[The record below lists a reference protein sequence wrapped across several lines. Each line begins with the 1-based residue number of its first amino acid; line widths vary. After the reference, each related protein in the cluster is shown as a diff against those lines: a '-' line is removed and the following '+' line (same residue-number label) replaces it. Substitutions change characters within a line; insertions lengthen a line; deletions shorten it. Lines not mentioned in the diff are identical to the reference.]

1 MLKIY
6 ETVQSVPSNH
16 VITATIV
23 LIISIAVAGFMTF
36 KVVTSKHKKIIDL
49 IWAISIASALLS
61 LFFIIGVGAIGG
73 IGSDGAS
80 GKELNK
86 DQYQLKV
93 INHQIIKTDNDKHIM
108 KIDDK
113 EFDAF
118 KILAITDN
126 AYVVEGTSK
135 DNSLHKVF
143 ELKKSD
149 YNFKEE

>member
-6 ETVQSVPSNH
+6 ETVQSTSSNH
-16 VITATIV
+16 TITAVIILLISLTIAA
-23 LIISIAVAGFMTF
+23 I
-36 KVVTSKHKKIIDL
+36 TSLKMIRRNRHKIIDFV
-49 IWAISIASALLS
+49 WASSISAIIFSIIY
-61 LFFIIGVGAIGG
+61 IIGSAIVSNV
-73 IGSDGAS
+73 SDAS
-80 GKELNK
+80 SKELNK
-86 DQYQLKV
+86 EQYQLKV
-93 INHQIIKTDNDKHIM
+93 INHQIIKTDDDHIM

>member
-1 MLKIY
+1 MPRIY
-6 ETVQSVPSNH
+6 ETVRSTASNH
-16 VITATIV
+16 TMAAVIV
-23 LIISIAVAGFMTF
+23 LLISIAIAGFMTF
-36 KVVTSKHKKIIDL
+36 KVVTSENKKILDL
-49 IWAISIASALLS
+49 IWAISIASALLA
-61 LFFIIGVGAIGG
+61 LIVIIGSSAV
-73 IGSDGAS
+73 DS
-80 GKELNK
+80 GDVSKGPLNK

-93 INHQIIKTDNDKHIM
+93 INNQIIKTDDDKHIM

>member
-1 MLKIY
+1 MLEIY
-6 ETVQSVPSNH
+6 ETVQPVPSNH
-16 VITATIV
+16 VITSTIV

-36 KVVTSKHKKIIDL
+36 EAVSSKHKKIIGF
-49 IWAISIASALLS
+49 IWAISIASALLA
-61 LFFIIGVGAIGG
+61 LIVIIGNSAV
-73 IGSDGAS
+73 DS
-80 GKELNK
+80 GDVSKGPLNK
-86 DQYQLKV
+86 EQYQLKV
-93 INHQIIKTDNDKHIM
+93 INSQIIKIDDDKHIM

-118 KILAITDN
+118 KILAVTDN

>member
-6 ETVQSVPSNH
+6 ETVQSTSSNH
-16 VITATIV
+16 TITAVIIL
-23 LIISIAVAGFMTF
+23 LISLAIAAI
-36 KVVTSKHKKIIDL
+36 TSLKMIRRNRHKIIDFV
-49 IWAISIASALLS
+49 WASSISAIIFSIIY
-61 LFFIIGVGAIGG
+61 IIGSAIVSNV
-73 IGSDGAS
+73 SDAS
-80 GKELNK
+80 SKELNK
-86 DQYQLKV
+86 EQYQLKV
-93 INHQIIKTDNDKHIM
+93 INSQIIKTDDDKHIM

-149 YNFKEE
+149 HNFKEE

>member
-6 ETVQSVPSNH
+6 ETVQLNSSNH
-16 VITATIV
+16 VKVAIAI
-23 LIISIAVAGFMTF
+23 LIFSLFVAGFMTF
-36 KVVTSKHKKIIDL
+36 KVVTFKRKKILDL
-49 IWAISIASALLS
+49 IWAISIASALLA
-61 LFFIIGVGAIGG
+61 LIVIIGNGAI
-73 IGSDGAS
+73 SS
-80 GKELNK
+80 GDVSKGPLNK

-93 INHQIIKTDNDKHIM
+93 INNQIIKTDDNKHII

-113 EFDAF
+113 EFDAL

>member
-6 ETVQSVPSNH
+6 ETVQSSSSNH
-16 VITATIV
+16 VKIAIAI
-23 LIISIAVAGFMTF
+23 LIFSLFVACFMTF
-36 KVVTSKHKKIIDL
+36 KESSKYKRMIDL
-49 IWAISIASALLS
+49 IWAISIASALFS
-61 LFFIIGVGAIGG
+61 LFAIIGIAAI
-73 IGSDGAS
+73 DS
-80 GKELNK
+80 GDVSRGPLNK

-93 INHQIIKTDNDKHIM
+93 INNQIIKTGNDKYIM

-149 YNFKEE
+149 HNFEESN

>member
-6 ETVQSVPSNH
+6 EAAQSTASNDMK
-16 VITATIV
+16 I
-23 LIISIAVAGFMTF
+23 IAVVILFISMAMAAI
-36 KVVTSKHKKIIDL
+36 TSLKMIRRDRHKIINF
-49 IWAISIASALLS
+49 IWASSVAAIIFSMIY
-61 LFFIIGVGAIGG
+61 IIGSAVVSNV
-73 IGSDGAS
+73 SDAS
-80 GKELNK
+80 SKELNK

-93 INHQIIKTDNDKHIM
+93 INRQIIKTDDDKRIM

-113 EFDAF
+113 EFDAL
-118 KILAITDN
+118 KILAITNN

-149 YNFKEE
+149 HDFKEE

>member
-6 ETVQSVPSNH
+6 ETVQSTSSNH
-16 VITATIV
+16 TITAVIIL
-23 LIISIAVAGFMTF
+23 LISLAIAAI
-36 KVVTSKHKKIIDL
+36 TSLKMMRRDRHKIIDFV
-49 IWAISIASALLS
+49 WASSISAIIFSMIY
-61 LFFIIGVGAIGG
+61 IIGSAIVSNL
-73 IGSDGAS
+73 SDAS
-80 GKELNK
+80 SKELNK

-93 INHQIIKTDNDKHIM
+93 INNQIIKTDDDKHVM

-126 AYVVEGTSK
+126 AYIVEGTSK

-143 ELKKSD
+143 ELKKFD
-149 YNFKEE
+149 HNLKEE

>member
-6 ETVQSVPSNH
+6 ETVQLNSSNH
-16 VITATIV
+16 MKVAITI
-23 LIISIAVAGFMTF
+23 LIFSLFVAGFMTLEA
-36 KVVTSKHKKIIDL
+36 VLSKHKKIIGF
-49 IWAISIASALLS
+49 IWAISIASALLA
-61 LFFIIGVGAIGG
+61 LIVIIGNSAV
-73 IGSDGAS
+73 DS
-80 GKELNK
+80 GDVSKGPLNK

-93 INHQIIKTDNDKHIM
+93 INNQIIKTDDDKHVM

>member
-6 ETVQSVPSNH
+6 ETVQPVPSNH
-16 VITATIV
+16 TIAAVIV
-23 LIISIAVAGFMTF
+23 LIISIAVADFMTF

-49 IWAISIASALLS
+49 IWASSIASALLS
-61 LFFIIGVGAIGG
+61 LFFIIGIGAI
-73 IGSDGAS
+73 SS
-80 GKELNK
+80 GDVSKGPLNK
-86 DQYQLKV
+86 DQYQPKV
-93 INHQIIKTDNDKHIM
+93 INRQIIKTDDDKHVM
-108 KIDDK
+108 TMNDK

-118 KILAITDN
+118 KILAITDD

-135 DNSLHKVF
+135 NNSLHKVF

>member
-6 ETVQSVPSNH
+6 ETVQSTSSNH
-16 VITATIV
+16 TITAVIIL
-23 LIISIAVAGFMTF
+23 LISLAIAAI
-36 KVVTSKHKKIIDL
+36 TSLKMIRRDRHKIIDFV
-49 IWAISIASALLS
+49 WASSILAIIFSIIY
-61 LFFIIGVGAIGG
+61 IIGSAIVSNV
-73 IGSDGAS
+73 SDAS
-80 GKELNK
+80 SKELNK

-93 INHQIIKTDNDKHIM
+93 INHQIIKTDDDKHIM

-149 YNFKEE
+149 HNFKEE

>member
-6 ETVQSVPSNH
+6 ETVQSSSSNH
-16 VITATIV
+16 VKIAIAI
-23 LIISIAVAGFMTF
+23 LIFSLFVACFMTF
-36 KVVTSKHKKIIDL
+36 KESSKRKRMIDL
-49 IWAISIASALLS
+49 IWAISIASALFS
-61 LFFIIGVGAIGG
+61 LFCIIGIAAI
-73 IGSDGAS
+73 DS
-80 GKELNK
+80 GDVSKGPLNK
-86 DQYQLKV
+86 KQYQLKV
-93 INHQIIKTDNDKHIM
+93 INNQIIKTVSDKYIM

-149 YNFKEE
+149 YSFEESN

>member
-6 ETVQSVPSNH
+6 ETMQSTSSNH
-16 VITATIV
+16 MKIALVVLAISLVVGCIT
-23 LIISIAVAGFMTF
+23 TF
-36 KVVTSKHKKIIDL
+36 KVKPFKHEKIIDL
-49 IWAISIASALLS
+49 IWATGLASALFA
-61 LFFIIGVGAIGG
+61 LFVILVIRG
-73 IGSDGAS
+73 IGPDNAS
-80 GKELNK
+80 SKELNK
-86 DQYQLKV
+86 DQYKLNV
-93 INHQIIKTDNDKHIM
+93 LNNQIIKTDNDKHIM

-113 EFDAF
+113 EFDAL

>member
-6 ETVQSVPSNH
+6 ETVQSTSSNH
-16 VITATIV
+16 TITAVIIL
-23 LIISIAVAGFMTF
+23 LISLAIAAI
-36 KVVTSKHKKIIDL
+36 TSLKMIRRDRHKIIDFV
-49 IWAISIASALLS
+49 WASSILAIIFSIIY
-61 LFFIIGVGAIGG
+61 IIGSAIVSNV
-73 IGSDGAS
+73 SDAS
-80 GKELNK
+80 SKELNK

-93 INHQIIKTDNDKHIM
+93 INHQIIKTDDDKHIM

-126 AYVVEGTSK
+126 AYAVEGTSK

-149 YNFKEE
+149 HNFKEE

>member
-6 ETVQSVPSNH
+6 ETVQLNSSNH
-16 VITATIV
+16 VKVAIAI
-23 LIISIAVAGFMTF
+23 LIFSLFVAGLMTF
-36 KVVTSKHKKIIDL
+36 EAVSSKHKKIIGF
-49 IWAISIASALLS
+49 IWSISIASALLA
-61 LFFIIGVGAIGG
+61 LIVIVGNEAI
-73 IGSDGAS
+73 SS
-80 GKELNK
+80 GDVSKGPLNK

-93 INHQIIKTDNDKHIM
+93 INHQIIKTDDDKHVM
-108 KIDDK
+108 KMDDK

-118 KILAITDN
+118 KILAMTDN

>member
-6 ETVQSVPSNH
+6 ETVQLNSSNH
-16 VITATIV
+16 VKVAIAI
-23 LIISIAVAGFMTF
+23 LIFSLFVAGFMTF
-36 KVVTSKHKKIIDL
+36 EAVSSKHKKIIGF
-49 IWAISIASALLS
+49 IWAISIASALLA
-61 LFFIIGVGAIGG
+61 LIVIIGNSAV
-73 IGSDGAS
+73 DS
-80 GKELNK
+80 GDVSKGPLNK
-86 DQYQLKV
+86 EQYQLKV
-93 INHQIIKTDNDKHIM
+93 INSQIIKTDDDKHIM

-149 YNFKEE
+149 HNFKEE

>member
-6 ETVQSVPSNH
+6 ETVQLNSSNH
-16 VITATIV
+16 VKVAITI
-23 LIISIAVAGFMTF
+23 LIFSLFVAGFMTLEA
-36 KVVTSKHKKIIDL
+36 VLSKHKKIIGF
-49 IWAISIASALLS
+49 IWAISIASALLA
-61 LFFIIGVGAIGG
+61 LIVIIGNSAV
-73 IGSDGAS
+73 DS
-80 GKELNK
+80 GDVSKGPLNK

-93 INHQIIKTDNDKHIM
+93 INNQIIKTDDDKHVM

-135 DNSLHKVF
+135 NNSLHKVF

>member
-6 ETVQSVPSNH
+6 EIVRLNSSNH
-16 VITATIV
+16 VKIALVVLAISLAVGCIT
-23 LIISIAVAGFMTF
+23 TF
-36 KVVTSKHKKIIDL
+36 KVKPFKHEKIIDL
-49 IWAISIASALLS
+49 IWATGLASALFS
-61 LFFIIGVGAIGG
+61 LFVILVIRG

-80 GKELNK
+80 SKELNK

-93 INHQIIKTDNDKHIM
+93 INHQIIKTDNDTHVM

-118 KILAITDN
+118 KILAITNN

-149 YNFKEE
+149 HNFKEE

>member
-1 MLKIY
+1 MLRIY
-6 ETVQSVPSNH
+6 ETVQPVPSNH
-16 VITATIV
+16 TIAAVIV
-23 LIISIAVAGFMTF
+23 LIISIAVADFMTF
-36 KVVTSKHKKIIDL
+36 KVVASKHKKIIDL
-49 IWAISIASALLS
+49 IWASSIASALLS
-61 LFFIIGVGAIGG
+61 LFFIIGIGAI
-73 IGSDGAS
+73 SS
-80 GKELNK
+80 GDVSKGPLNK

-93 INHQIIKTDNDKHIM
+93 INRQIIKTDDDKHVM
-108 KIDDK
+108 TMDDK

-135 DNSLHKVF
+135 NNSLHKVF

>member
-6 ETVQSVPSNH
+6 ETVQSSSSNH
-16 VITATIV
+16 VKIAIA
-23 LIISIAVAGFMTF
+23 ISIFSLFVACFMTF
-36 KVVTSKHKKIIDL
+36 KESSKHKRMIDL
-49 IWAISIASALLS
+49 IWAISIASALFS
-61 LFFIIGVGAIGG
+61 LFAIIGISAI
-73 IGSDGAS
+73 DS
-80 GKELNK
+80 GDVLRGPLNK

-93 INHQIIKTDNDKHIM
+93 INNQIIKTGNDKYIM

-149 YNFKEE
+149 HNFEESN

>member
-6 ETVQSVPSNH
+6 ETVQSTSSNH
-16 VITATIV
+16 TITAVIILLISLTIAA
-23 LIISIAVAGFMTF
+23 I
-36 KVVTSKHKKIIDL
+36 TSLKMIRRDRHKIIDFV
-49 IWAISIASALLS
+49 WASSILAIIFSIIY
-61 LFFIIGVGAIGG
+61 IIGSAIVSNV
-73 IGSDGAS
+73 SDAS
-80 GKELNK
+80 SKELNK

-113 EFDAF
+113 EFDAL

-149 YNFKEE
+149 HNFKEE

>member
-6 ETVQSVPSNH
+6 ETVQPVPSNH
-16 VITATIV
+16 VITSTIV

-36 KVVTSKHKKIIDL
+36 KVVTSKHKKIIGF
-49 IWAISIASALLS
+49 IWAISIASALLA
-61 LFFIIGVGAIGG
+61 LIIIIGNSAV
-73 IGSDGAS
+73 DS
-80 GKELNK
+80 GDVSKGPLNK
-86 DQYQLKV
+86 EQYQLKV
-93 INHQIIKTDNDKHIM
+93 INSQIIKTDDDKHIM

-135 DNSLHKVF
+135 DSSLHKVF
-143 ELKKSD
+143 ELKRSD
-149 YNFKEE
+149 HNFKEE

>member
-6 ETVQSVPSNH
+6 ETVQLNSSNH
-16 VITATIV
+16 VKVAITI
-23 LIISIAVAGFMTF
+23 LIFSLFVAGFMTLEA
-36 KVVTSKHKKIIDL
+36 VLSKHKKIIGF
-49 IWAISIASALLS
+49 IWAISIASALLA
-61 LFFIIGVGAIGG
+61 LIVIIGNSAV
-73 IGSDGAS
+73 DS
-80 GKELNK
+80 GDVSKGPLNK

-93 INHQIIKTDNDKHIM
+93 INNQIIKTDDDKHVM

-135 DNSLHKVF
+135 DNSLHRVF

>member
-6 ETVQSVPSNH
+6 ETVQLNSSNH
-16 VITATIV
+16 VKVAIAI
-23 LIISIAVAGFMTF
+23 LIFSLFVAGFMTF
-36 KVVTSKHKKIIDL
+36 EAVSSKHKKIIGF
-49 IWAISIASALLS
+49 IWAISIASALLA
-61 LFFIIGVGAIGG
+61 LIVIIGNSAV
-73 IGSDGAS
+73 DS
-80 GKELNK
+80 GDVSKGPLNK
-86 DQYQLKV
+86 EQYQLKV
-93 INHQIIKTDNDKHIM
+93 INSQIIKTGNDKHIM

-149 YNFKEE
+149 HNFKEE

>member
-6 ETVQSVPSNH
+6 ETVQSSSSNH
-16 VITATIV
+16 VKVAIAI
-23 LIISIAVAGFMTF
+23 LIFSLFVAGFMTF
-36 KVVTSKHKKIIDL
+36 EAVSSKHKKIIGF
-49 IWAISIASALLS
+49 IWASSIASALLS

-73 IGSDGAS
+73 IGSGDVSKGP
-80 GKELNK
+80 LNK

-93 INHQIIKTDNDKHIM
+93 INNQIIKTDDDRHII

-113 EFDAF
+113 EFDAL

-149 YNFKEE
+149 HNFKEE